1 MCKERFLCSWRYK
14 RVPTDCKEKGNV
26 SVDGVTLLCVRS
38 AAILKA
44 ISRVEMFSI
53 DYNDDDANDNKNS
66 IYFSLY
72 PRRLHLLYCIYKRRL

>member
-1 MCKERFLCSWRYK
+1 
-14 RVPTDCKEKGNV
+14 V

-53 DYNDDDANDNKNS
+53 DYNDEDNANDNKNS
-66 IYFSLY
+66 IRYFSSY
-72 PRRLHLLYCIYKRRL
+72 PGRLHLLYSIHKRTL